1 MKTSELRQK
10 NEQELNQLIEEKLS
24 RLAEL
29 RFDLAGG
36 KVKNLK
42 EIRTAKLDIARIKTL
57 QREAKK

>member
-1 MKTSELRQK
+1 MKISELRQK
-10 NEQELNQLIEEKLS
+10 NELELSRLMEEKLS

-42 EIRTAKLDIARIKTL
+42 EAREAKLDIARIKTL
-57 QREAKK
+57 QNETKK

>member
-10 NEQELNQLIEEKLS
+10 NKEELSGILEERLAK
-24 RLAEL
+24 LAEL

-42 EIRTAKLDIARIKTL
+42 EFRQAKLDIARIKTL
-57 QREAKK
+57 QNETV